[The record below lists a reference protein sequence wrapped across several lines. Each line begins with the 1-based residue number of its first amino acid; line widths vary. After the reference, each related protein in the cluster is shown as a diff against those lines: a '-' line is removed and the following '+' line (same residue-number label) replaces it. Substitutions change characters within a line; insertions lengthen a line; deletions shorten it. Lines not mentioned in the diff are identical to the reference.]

1 MYKYKKRVISFLLC
15 LGMIACFNSFNQP
28 VYASNYTTNG
38 VVEFTKTTETTDT
51 TDTTD
56 TSENENGQ
64 KPSESKES
72 EADGTSSSK
81 KPVGKLPSTG
91 EIISKLST
99 VGIGLLIVLFCL
111 FLLGQTRRKKHEK

>member
-38 VVEFTKTTETTDT
+38 VVEFTKTTDT
-51 TDTTD
+51 TDTN
-56 TSENENGQ
+56 ENENGQ